1 MDKELVNK
9 VLAFLKGKKSYI
21 IAIAMVGLGLAQGLD
36 IFIVPE
42 WMWGIIGALGLG
54 ALRAGVTKVAD
65 EIKAAAN
72 KPVE

>member
-1 MDKELVNK
+1 MNKELVK

-21 IAIAMVGLGLAQGLD
+21 IAIVMVGLGVAHGLD

-42 WMWGIIGALGLG
+42 WTWGIIGALGLG

-65 EIKAAAN
+65 EIKAVAN